1 MIVFLDKD
9 GVFEHV
15 RAYMAG
21 MRYDPIASRVL
32 SALFS
37 RPDVQVVISAS
48 FRKIHNR
55 ESALEHLRVR
65 GITCT
70 LHEDWRTVTRDTRSE
85 EIHEW
90 LSRHGFPDD
99 YLMIDDESPLPHL
112 DPEKWIQGHYTD
124 GLLTDALIK
133 LDKLAGI
140 DYGHSMKWESQRRIR
155 DKQ

>member
-9 GVFEHV
+9 GVFEHH
-15 RAYMAG
+15 RAYSAG
-21 MRYDPIASRVL
+21 LKYDPIASRVL

-48 FRKIHNR
+48 FRKIHTR
-55 ESALEHLRVR
+55 ETALAHLAKR
-65 GITCT
+65 GIVCT
-70 LHEDWRTVTRDTRSE
+70 LHEDWRTVSRDTRSE

-99 YLMIDDESPLPHL
+99 YLMIDDEPCLPHL
-112 DPEKWIQGHYTD
+112 DPAKYIQGHPTD
-124 GLLTDALIK
+124 GLLTSALIR

-140 DYGHSMKWESQRRIR
+140 DHGLSMYWECKRRLR
-155 DKQ
+155 TE